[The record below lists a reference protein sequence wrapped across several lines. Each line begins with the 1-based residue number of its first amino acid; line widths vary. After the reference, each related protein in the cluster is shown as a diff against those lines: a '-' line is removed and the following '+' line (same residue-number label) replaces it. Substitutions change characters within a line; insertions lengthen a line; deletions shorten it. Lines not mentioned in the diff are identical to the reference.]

1 MQIQKPN
8 LKWRGAL
15 TPLYL
20 PGVDAV
26 AAHHMGNSIWGLQ
39 EVHEYHKNGNG
50 WQGIGYNY
58 FIDFNGV
65 VSECRGLNEGAAVL
79 NHNSHIISIGFQGDY
94 DGANKVMPDA
104 QFNAGVELIR
114 YLKALIPTIKTV
126 DGHKLWNNTTCPGQ
140 YFPLAQMVNK
150 SIGGSYTVL
159 IKRGDTG
166 SEVLTLQQKLNKLG
180 YGLTEDGDFGPATET
195 AVKSFQRGN
204 DLDADGVAG
213 TITLSVLEQAVK
225 NTEVPQPAAPAE
237 MTVDAALQILA
248 AKEVIS
254 TPEHWKQAVE
264 VVKYLDQFVINAA
277 KKLSQN

>member
-50 WQGIGYNY
+50 WLGIGYNY

-79 NHNSHIISIGFQGDY
+79 SHNSHIISIGFQGDY

-104 QFNAGVELIR
+104 QFVAGVELIQ
-114 YLKALIPTIKTV
+114 YLRSLIPSIKTV
-126 DGHKLWNNTTCPGQ
+126 AGHKTWNNTTCPGQ

-166 SEVLTLQQKLNKLG
+166 SEVSNLQGKLNKLG
-180 YGLTEDGDFGPATET
+180 YGLVVDGDFGPATEI

-204 DLDADGVAG
+204 NLDADGIVGPA
-213 TITLSVLEQAVK
+213 TLAALEQAIK
-225 NTEVPQPAAPAE
+225 NMEAPQPSAPAE
-237 MTVDAALQILA
+237 LTVEAALQIMVDNGIINTPDHWQKA
-248 AKEVIS
+248 A
-254 TPEHWKQAVE
+254 E
-264 VVKYLDQFVINAA
+264 VVKYLDQLIINVA
-277 KKLSQN
+277 KKLM